1 MRIGWVGGLD
11 RSRARFEEVA
21 ERSGHTLEMH
31 EGHIGGRGTLAL
43 EGVVARC
50 DILVIVTELNSHGAV
65 LNAKKMARRSGR
77 RTLIV
82 RKGSVTSLER
92 VIDSLKPGAPPLH

>member
-21 ERSGHTLEMH
+21 QRAGHTLEMH
-31 EGHIGGRGTLAL
+31 EGHVGGRGTESL

-50 DILVIVTELNSHGAV
+50 DVLVIVTDLNSHGAV
-65 LNAKKMARRSGR
+65 LHAKKMARRSGR
-77 RTLIV
+77 KAVIV

-92 VIDSLKPGAPPLH
+92 VLESLRPAG